1 MPGKMLKRNG
11 GGLVPL
17 ALVSGWLAELTA
29 EPPPGY
35 DRVLKAALDGVLPA
49 RRIGGRWFIAES
61 DLMAAAAVLGMAPG
75 PAEPASPPEPGQ
87 SAGPGPDKEEG
98 APAARRGAPR
108 ALSRGGAGAHCRAGS
123 TAVRGEGG
131 AFPYRRVHRDG
142 LA

>member
-1 MPGKMLKRNG
+1 MPRKMLKRNG

-49 RRIGGRWFIAES
+49 RRIGGRWFIAEG
-61 DLMAAAAVLGMAPG
+61 DLMAAAVLGMAPG

-87 SAGPGPDKEEG
+87 PAGSRPDQEDG
-98 APAARRGAPR
+98 MLAARRGAPKEQLPGSVAPRPR
-108 ALSRGGAGAHCRAGS
+108 AENRAARAQGRSVPRPPASRGA
-123 TAVRGEGG
+123 
-131 AFPYRRVHRDG
+131 